1 MEIRTWVRLP
11 SGWID
16 NGGLGQL
23 SWEHGGVGSDN
34 IAALMVLT
42 AISHTADQ
50 ERGVARLTYDDLCA
64 STGLSRAKIA
74 NGLATLKRI
83 RVIDDGPDG
92 ARSTYYLTNFAPNH
106 HWAKFPAKSMYT
118 AAKRIAAYADFQLRR
133 PVELDALKLFFLFIA
148 RRSRDT
154 NLAKIG
160 FEKIEQY
167 TTIKRNRIK
176 PAVSFL
182 ASLSLVYV
190 EHIPSST
197 NAKGIAN
204 AYRIVGLDTYNHM
217 GTRGRAMQ
225 EFDYE
230 ASSMEGGPTRGQP
243 TATDPDYKTF
253 LS

>member
-1 MEIRTWVRLP
+1 
-11 SGWID
+11 
-16 NGGLGQL
+16 
-23 SWEHGGVGSDN
+23 
-34 IAALMVLT
+34 MVLT
-42 AISHTADQ
+42 AIAHTADQ
-50 ERGVARLTYDDLCA
+50 ERGVARLTYDDFCA
-64 STGLSRAKIA
+64 STGLSRVKVS

-83 RVIDDGPDG
+83 TVIDDGPDET
-92 ARSTYYLTNFAPNH
+92 RSTYCLANFALNH

-118 AAKRIAAYADFQLRR
+118 AANRIAAYADFQLRR
-133 PVELDALKLFFLFIA
+133 PVELDALKLFFLFVA
-148 RRSRDT
+148 RRGRDT
-154 NLAKIG
+154 NLARIG

-190 EHIPSST
+190 EHLPSSM

-204 AYRIVGLDTYNHM
+204 AYRVVGLDTYNHM

-230 ASSMEGGPTRGQP
+230 NSAKEAGPTRSQP
-243 TATDPDYKTF
+243 TATNPDYKT
-253 LS
+253 LPS